1 MMNAKTDASAAA
13 VGDTSETVP
22 SAPTTAPTPA
32 PTPRGR
38 ACRVLSAI
46 GRFVRHNVVLLVAF
60 AAAIVT
66 ACIVPPDRQ
75 YLSYIDFSTLSCL
88 FSTLAVVAALRHI
101 RFFTVLAEKIVALTG
116 SLRVCMLALT
126 YITFI
131 GSMLIANDMALLT
144 FLPLS
149 CYVLTSTGKERHM
162 AFAFILQNAAANLG
176 GMLTPFG
183 NPQNL
188 YLYGYFHIPTGAFT
202 LTMLPPFL
210 VAVAII
216 TVLCLLFFPREP
228 IRVCERVAAPL
239 PRWRTALYLG
249 VFLLVIL
256 SVFRLLPYYVALAA
270 VVVVLLASDRRAF
283 LAVDYPLL
291 LTFVCFFVFSGNMVR
306 IPAVGAFFSSL
317 LSRNTLLVS
326 TLSCQLISN
335 VPTAI
340 LLAGF
345 ATDWRPLLLGVNI
358 GGVGTLISSMASL
371 ITLRTYLGAHPG
383 GAGRYLWKF
392 TWVNALFLSVLF
404 GVCTLQLRFL

>member
-1 MMNAKTDASAAA
+1 MTDKVTDTAQYA
-13 VGDTSETVP
+13 VVGG
-22 SAPTTAPTPA
+22 APEARMPA
-32 PTPRGR
+32 PPRPGGAR
-38 ACRVLSAI
+38 RVLAVAA
-46 GRFVRHNVVLLVAF
+46 RFARHNVVLLVALC
-60 AAAIVT
+60 AAIVT
-66 ACIVPPDRQ
+66 TCLVPPDRQ
-75 YLSYIDFSTLSCL
+75 YFTYIDFPTLSCL

-101 RFFTVLAEKIVALTG
+101 RFFTVLAEKIGALTG
-116 SLRVCMLALT
+116 SLRACMLALT

-149 CYVLTSTGKERHM
+149 CYVLTSTGQERHM

-216 TVLCLLFFPREP
+216 TVLCFVFFPREP
-228 IRVCERVAAPL
+228 ICVRERASAPL
-239 PRWRTALYLG
+239 PRRRTVLYLG
-249 VFLLVIL
+249 AFLLVIL
-256 SVFRLLPYYVALAA
+256 SVFRLLPYYAALAA
-270 VVVVLLASDRRAF
+270 VVAVLLFADRRAF

-291 LTFVCFFVFSGNMVR
+291 LTFVCFFIFSGNMVR
-306 IPAVGAFFSSL
+306 IPAVGAFFSAL
-317 LSRNTLLVS
+317 LSRNALLVS

-345 ATDWRPLLLGVNI
+345 AADWRPLLLGVNI

-383 GAGRYLWKF
+383 GTGRYLWRF
-392 TWVNALFLSVLF
+392 TWVNLLFLLVLF
-404 GVCTLQLRFL
+404 GVCTLQLRLL

>member
-1 MMNAKTDASAAA
+1 MVDRTIEVPPAAA
-13 VGDTSETVP
+13 PADVPVG
-22 SAPTTAPTPA
+22 AP
-32 PTPRGR
+32 PTPRSGR
-38 ACRVLSAI
+38 AHRFFAAI
-46 GRFVRHNVVLLVAF
+46 GHFARRNVVLL
-60 AAAIVT
+60 AALTAAVVT
-66 ACIVPPDRQ
+66 SCIVPPDRQ

-126 YITFI
+126 YITFL

-149 CYVLTSTGKERHM
+149 CYVLTSTGQERHM

-210 VAVAII
+210 VAVAMI
-216 TVLCLLFFPREP
+216 TLLCFLFFPREP
-228 IRVCERVAAPL
+228 IRVCERASAPL
-239 PRWRTALYLG
+239 PRWRTVLYLA

-270 VVVVLLASDRRAF
+270 VVAVLLLADRRAF
-283 LAVDYPLL
+283 LGVDYPLL
-291 LTFVCFFVFSGNMVR
+291 LTFVCFFIFSGNMVR
-306 IPAVGAFFSSL
+306 IPAVGSFFSSL
-317 LSRNTLLVS
+317 LSHHALLVP
-326 TLSCQLISN
+326 TLSCQFISN

-371 ITLRTYLGAHPG
+371 ITLRTYLGANPG
-383 GAGRYLWKF
+383 GAGLYLRRF
-392 TWVNALFLSVLF
+392 TWVNFLFLAVLF

>member
-1 MMNAKTDASAAA
+1 MAHIVSSPFSAGAA
-13 VGDTSETVP
+13 PLTQNGSPVVP
-22 SAPTTAPTPA
+22 GQPHRTPVF
-32 PTPRGR
+32 
-38 ACRVLSAI
+38 CQLSRI

-60 AAAIVT
+60 IAALLTV
-66 ACIVPPDRQ
+66 CIVPPDGQ

-101 RFFTVLAEKIVALTG
+101 RFFTVLAERIVALTG
-116 SLRVCMLALT
+116 SLRACMLALT

-149 CYVLTSTGKERHM
+149 CYVLQSTGQGRYM
-162 AFAFILQNAAANLG
+162 AIAFIMQNAAANLG

-216 TVLCLLFFPREP
+216 TVLCCLFFPRKP
-228 IRVCERVAAPL
+228 IRVEERRADPL
-239 PRWRTALYLG
+239 PRVRTGIYLG

-256 SVFRLLPYYVALAA
+256 SVFRLIPYYGALAA
-270 VVVVLLASDRRAF
+270 VVLVLLFADRRAF
-283 LAVDYPLL
+283 LHVDYPLL
-291 LTFVCFFVFSGNMVR
+291 LTFICFFIFSGNMVR
-306 IPAVGAFFSSL
+306 IPAVGHFFSAL
-317 LSRNTLLVS
+317 LSRNTLLIS

-345 ATDWRPLLLGVNI
+345 ANDWRALLLGVNI

-371 ITLRTYLGAHPG
+371 ITLRTYLNANPG
-383 GAGRYLWKF
+383 GTGRYLLKF
-392 TWVNALFLSVLF
+392 TLINALFLVVLF
-404 GVCTLQLRFL
+404 GVCTLQLHLL